1 MRPNSQAH
9 KLKSS
14 HGTEREF
21 GGTLGESQQTKPPSR
36 HHDIIQCLVQDVLPP
51 SITMFLCLKIV
62 NAEST
67 FSSHSVAYSLLF
79 RTNYCTSK
87 VNLK

>member
-1 MRPNSQAH
+1 MKPNSQAH

-36 HHDIIQCLVQDVLPP
+36 HHDMHPMSCSRRFT
-51 SITMFLCLKIV
+51 SIYNHELHV
-62 NAEST
+62 P
-67 FSSHSVAYSLLF
+67 LF
-79 RTNYCTSK
+79 ENCEC
-87 VNLK
+87 